1 MKDAFVEQQE
11 QREQEKAST
20 TEEAPKEE
28 AKPGDE
34 KETEAADP
42 DKKEDDSKGEVN
54 LESLRE
60 HLPEGFELDAER
72 ATPFMEALNDD
83 KLSRTELAQKL
94 TGLYAEE
101 VRHISETIAADNQR
115 SFIAMTKEWREE
127 TLKEFG
133 TKADDKLERI
143 DMSIK
148 EFDEAMKASTQVNGQ
163 APEFGDEFREALR
176 ITGAGTN
183 PAILR
188 YLAWMG
194 EQLTEGKPLGGQP
207 SHGTQSREDRMFG
220 SR

>member
-1 MKDAFVEQQE
+1 MEQQE

-20 TEEAPKEE
+20 TEPTD

-34 KETEAADP
+34 KEAEAADP
-42 DKKEDDSKGEVN
+42 DKKAEGDKDVGDSKEEIN

-60 HLPEGFELDAER
+60 HLPKGFELDAER

-83 KLSRTELAQKL
+83 KLSRAELAQKL

-115 SFIAMTKEWREE
+115 AFIAMTKEWRAE

-133 TKADDKLERI
+133 SKADDKLERI